1 MTKAVVIIP
10 ARYAST
16 RLPRKLLLNET
27 GKPLIQ
33 HTYESAKQ
41 AKLPESISIACDHEE
56 IYSVVKSFGGTVY
69 MTNPEARNG
78 TERIAEVAAQLPD
91 ADIIVNVQG
100 DEPKLSGEAIDLVI
114 QMLIDNPD
122 AVMSTLGTPIRSRR
136 QLEDPACVKVVF
148 DKSGRALYFS
158 RSIIPHPRD
167 GVDES
172 LFQHEPPL
180 FYQHVGMY
188 AYRRDFLLSLS
199 RLPQVDTERIESL
212 EQLRVLHHGYEIM
225 VGVIDDP
232 AFGID
237 TPEDYRRFVES
248 LKNSMD

>member
-1 MTKAVVIIP
+1 MTKSVVIIP

-41 AKLPESISIACDHEE
+41 AGLPESVSVACDHEE
-56 IYSVVKSFGGTVY
+56 IYSVVENFGGTVY

-78 TERIAEVAAQLPD
+78 TERIAEVAAQLSD
-91 ADIIVNVQG
+91 VDIIVNVQG
-100 DEPKLSGEAIDLVI
+100 DEPKLSGDAIDLVI

-122 AVMSTLGTPIRSRR
+122 AVMSTLGTPIRNRQ

-158 RSIIPHPRD
+158 RSVVPHPRD
-167 GVDES
+167 GINES
-172 LFQHEPPL
+172 FFSHEPPL

-199 RLPQVDTERIESL
+199 RLPQADIERIESL
-212 EQLRVLHHGYEIM
+212 EQLRVLYHGHEIM
-225 VGVIDDP
+225 VGVIDEP

-248 LKNSMD
+248 IKNPTT